1 MLRIAIL
8 TTDGRA
14 LSSQWAKEPVP
25 SFGTAPSALLEG
37 LAELPDL
44 EVHVLSAAK
53 DHSLIGLQLAPNIR
67 WHPVKIGKYH
77 QMRSLYAGSVLATR
91 RALTT
96 LSPDIVHGQGTEKE
110 CAMSAVHSGYPNV
123 VTIHGNMAE
132 LQRLGYHDNRL
143 FGGIASKLEGYTLAR
158 TAGVFC
164 NSAYTETLVRPR
176 SGRTWLVPNPIRK
189 AFFRPFPEI
198 RKTGELPRLL
208 NVGLVSPRKRQLE
221 LLRMAGKLHKEGLAF
236 RLVFAGGIGGGDYGK
251 AFTDELRK
259 AEQAGYA
266 EYAGYLDV
274 DTLIRLMDEMEGF
287 IHFPT
292 EEAFGLV
299 VAESLARGMKFFG
312 ADLGGI
318 RDIAEGVSGAELLA
332 TFDDLHAAIADWLRR
347 GAPVFPEA
355 ADKMKK
361 LYSPEVV
368 ARHHVDIYREVL
380 SV

>member
-14 LSSQWAKEPVP
+14 LSPQWAMEPVP

-37 LAELPDL
+37 FADLPDL

-91 RALTT
+91 HALRSV
-96 LSPDIVHGQGTEKE
+96 SPDIVHGQGTEKE

-143 FGGIASKLEGYTLAR
+143 FGGIASKLEGYALAR

-189 AFFRPFPEI
+189 AFFRPIPEI

-266 EYAGYLDV
+266 EYAGYLDI
-274 DTLIRLMDEMEGF
+274 DALIRLMDESEGF
-287 IHFPT
+287 VHFPT

-299 VAESLARGMKFFG
+299 VAEALARGLKFFG
-312 ADLGGI
+312 SDLGGI
-318 RDIAEGVSGAELLA
+318 RDIAEGIPGSELFNEFEDMQA
-332 TFDDLHAAIADWLRR
+332 GIARWLTA
-347 GAPVFPEA
+347 GAPR
-355 ADKMKK
+355 
-361 LYSPEVV
+361 SPESAQKIIDYYHPVV
-368 ARHHVDIYREVL
+368 IAKRHVEIYESL
-380 SV
+380 KNH